1 MKKFLTLKNIILC
14 SGALLLLVA
23 FFLSF
28 GATAY
33 GTNHGVSSSY
43 NNIVWGSNSITID
56 GVKHPLSEIMP
67 GIVSAKPAALQ
78 LTGIILMLVA
88 AIGAALVA
96 LLVKKPWAKWVVVG
110 LAVVAVAGAV
120 FQFFALQGFVRGM
133 INAMAEKMGVTD
145 KEAIEHEYQEFLK
158 TAREQG
164 VKITMNIV
172 MGVLGIVGGLAVGAS
187 QFLPEK
193 K

>member
-28 GATAY
+28 GATVH
-33 GTNHGVSSSY
+33 GENHGVTSSY
-43 NNIVWGSNSITID
+43 NNIVWGCDSITMD
-56 GVKHPLSEIMP
+56 GTKHALSELMP
-67 GIVSAKPAALQ
+67 GLERAKPAALQ
-78 LTGIILMLVA
+78 LVGIILMLVA

-96 LLVKKPWAKWVVVG
+96 LLVKKPWAKWIVVG

-120 FQFFALQGFVRGM
+120 FQFFALQGFARGM
-133 INAMAEKMGVTD
+133 INAMAEKMGITD
-145 KEAIEHEYQEFLK
+145 KETIEQEYQEFLK

-164 VKITMNIV
+164 AKITMNIV
-172 MGVLGIVGGLAVGAS
+172 MGVLGILGGLAVGAS